1 MKKSDQSASTRK
13 IILDA
18 AAQCFA
24 EKGYSACSMQEI
36 ADRAHVSKG
45 AIYGHFSSK
54 EELFRT
60 IITMQ
65 HEYGAAK
72 AREVAQGATYGEG
85 IVRFMAECIKD
96 RDFPIDHRLWTEV
109 LAVSA
114 RDEEMRQ
121 SFLESEKI
129 ARNVF
134 KSLIEQGIE
143 AGEFDASI
151 DAEGLSILL
160 FALGD
165 GLIARIADDPEF
177 DFQKH
182 FNVFKTVVEGALKKR
197 N

>member
-1 MKKSDQSASTRK
+1 MKKADQSASTRK

-18 AAQCFA
+18 AARCFA

-36 ADRAHVSKG
+36 AERAHMSKG

-72 AREVAQGATYGEG
+72 AREVARGGTYAEG

-96 RDFPIDHRLWTEV
+96 RHFPIDHRLWTEV

-121 SFLESEKI
+121 SFLESEKV

-177 DFQKH
+177 DFQKR

>member
-1 MKKSDQSASTRK
+1 MKKADQSASTRK

-18 AAQCFA
+18 AARCFA

-36 ADRAHVSKG
+36 AERAHVSKG

-72 AREVAQGATYGEG
+72 AREVAQGATYADG

-121 SFLESEKI
+121 SFLESERI
-129 ARNVF
+129 ARNIF